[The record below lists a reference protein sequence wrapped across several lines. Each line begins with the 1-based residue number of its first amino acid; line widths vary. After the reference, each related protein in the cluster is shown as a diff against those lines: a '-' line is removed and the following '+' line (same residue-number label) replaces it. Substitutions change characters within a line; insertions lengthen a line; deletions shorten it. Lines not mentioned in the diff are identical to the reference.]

1 MKERATGTRDM
12 RLTMRLALKKKK
24 WLDGVE
30 TEVRKGQNGEFLGAL
45 KQ

>member
-1 MKERATGTRDM
+1 M

-30 TEVRKGQNGEFLGAL
+30 TEVRKRQNGEFLGAL
-45 KQ
+45 KPEITLG